1 MKEVTPMSVQSI
13 LALKGS
19 EVTTGLPTMS
29 LAEVC
34 NWLADKK
41 IGAIVM
47 TNESGVVVGIISE
60 RDIVRV
66 IASGGTDVLKEEA
79 GRHMTRNV
87 ITCSPRHGVDAVME
101 IMTHGRFR
109 HLPVIEDGKLFGIIS
124 IGDVVKHR
132 MAEIEREAEE
142 IRNYIATA

>member
-1 MKEVTPMSVQSI
+1 MAVQSI
-13 LALKGS
+13 LALKGAN
-19 EVTTGLPTMS
+19 VTTGSPTMT

-34 NWLADKK
+34 TWLSEQR

-47 TNESGVVVGIISE
+47 TDERGTLSGIISE

-66 IASGGTDVLKEEA
+66 IATGGMAVLQEQA
-79 GRHMTRNV
+79 GRHMTTNV
-87 ITCSPRHGVDAVME
+87 VTCTGRHNLNEVME
-101 IMTHGRFR
+101 MMTRGRFR
-109 HLPVIEDGKLFGIIS
+109 HLPVVEDGKLVGIVS

-132 MAEIEREAEE
+132 MAEIEREADE

>member
-1 MKEVTPMSVQSI
+1 MTVQSI
-13 LALKGS
+13 LATKGH
-19 EVTTGLPTMS
+19 EVTTGSPTMT

-34 NWLADKK
+34 TWLSEQR

-47 TNESGVVVGIISE
+47 TDGLGAVVGIISE

-66 IASGGTDVLKEEA
+66 IATGGMAVLQEEA
-79 GRHMTRNV
+79 GRHMTRAV
-87 ITCSPRHGVDAVME
+87 VTVTPRHTIDAVME
-101 IMTHGRFR
+101 IMTRNRFR
-109 HLPVIEDGKLFGIIS
+109 HLPVVENGRLAGIIS

-132 MAEIEREAEE
+132 IAEIEREAEE